1 MLENLIEKNLVDY
14 IAMDIKAPSEKYSE
28 VIGFKNSSLLFL
40 LGKIEQ
46 SINILKESSI
56 EYEFRTTLVPGLL
69 DRQDILKIAHWI
81 SPCKKYVLQNFRP
94 QKTLDPNFE
103 NLQPYPSKYL
113 FEIQKAITPFFEI
126 CEVRE

>member
-1 MLENLIEKNLVDY
+1 LP
-14 IAMDIKAPSEKYSE
+14 DIKAPSEKYSE

-56 EYEFRTTLVPGLL
+56 DYEFRTTVVPGLL

-81 SPCKKYVLQNFRP
+81 SPAKKYVLQNFHP
-94 QKTLDPNFE
+94 ENTLDPNFQ
-103 NLQPYPSKYL
+103 NLQPYPGEYL
-113 FEIQKAITPFFEI
+113 YQIQKAITPFFEI
-126 CEVRE
+126 CQVRD